1 MIRVLVA
8 EDSITVRE
16 LLVAILQSDPEVRV
30 VGQAKNG
37 LEAVELARRLRPDLV
52 TMDVHMP
59 LMDGLEATK
68 QIMVHAPTPIVIV
81 SSSSS
86 GKDVELAMSALRAGA
101 LMVVTKPDNPG
112 SPEFNGRQ
120 AQFVA
125 TVKAMA
131 DVKVVR
137 RWDRAAKATKRPA
150 PRAAP
155 GTWPP
160 VHLVAIAAS
169 TGGPAVLHR
178 ILAAL
183 PRTFPLPILVVQH
196 IAPGF
201 VGGLAEWLNA
211 SCDLRVKLA
220 EAGEAAQG
228 RTVYLAPDERHLGL
242 SSDGRIELSSQ
253 DPVGGFRPSAT
264 FLFESLARA
273 RRGTVV
279 AVILTGMG
287 NDGAAGLRSLKQA
300 GAVVLAQEEASCVVP
315 SMPREA
321 AATGTVDEVLT
332 PDEIAARLAE
342 LAARV
347 TARPDPGTRHGVSE
361 RTRGDA

>member
-8 EDSITVRE
+8 EDSVTVRE
-16 LLVAILQSDPEVRV
+16 LLVAILESDPDVRV

-37 LEAVELARRLRPDLV
+37 LEAVELARRLRPDLI

-59 LMDGLEATK
+59 LLDGLEATK
-68 QIMVHAPTPIVIV
+68 EIMVQAPTPIVIV

-101 LMVVTKPDNPG
+101 LMVVAKPDDPG
-112 SPEFNGRQ
+112 SPHFDGRQ

-125 TVKAMA
+125 MAKAMA

-137 RWDRAAKATKRPA
+137 RWARSAPEVKRPA
-150 PRAAP
+150 PRPAP
-155 GTWPP
+155 ASWPP
-160 VHLVAIAAS
+160 PYAVAIAAS
-169 TGGPAVLHR
+169 TGGPAVLHG

-183 PRTFPLPILVVQH
+183 PREFPLPILVVQH

-201 VGGLAEWLNA
+201 VEGLAEWLNA
-211 SCDLRVKLA
+211 ACDVRVKLA
-220 EAGEAAQG
+220 EAGEALRP
-228 RTVYLAPDERHLGL
+228 RTVYLAPDDRHLGL
-242 SSDGRIELSSQ
+242 SSEGRIELSSEE
-253 DPVGGFRPSAT
+253 PVGGFRPSAT

-279 AVILTGMG
+279 AVVLTGMG
-287 NDGAAGLRSLKQA
+287 NDGAAGLRRLKQA

-315 SMPREA
+315 GMPREA

-332 PDEIAARLAE
+332 PDEIAARLVE
-342 LAARV
+342 MAARV
-347 TARPDPGTRHGVSE
+347 APRADPEPRNAASR
-361 RTRGDA
+361 RTGGDA